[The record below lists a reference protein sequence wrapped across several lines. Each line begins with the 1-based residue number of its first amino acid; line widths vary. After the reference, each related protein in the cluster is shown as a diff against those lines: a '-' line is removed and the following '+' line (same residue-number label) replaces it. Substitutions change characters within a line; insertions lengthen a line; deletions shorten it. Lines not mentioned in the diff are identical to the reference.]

1 MSKKLFNNVSANST
15 NNANDAI
22 FLLIS
27 SYFAYNISVDFT
39 ILTWMKMWEF
49 SYACPY
55 HLQKHLMDKW
65 FYATITNINIFY
77 KVMLPS
83 QRHK

>member
-39 ILTWMKMWEF
+39 ILT
-49 SYACPY
+49 
-55 HLQKHLMDKW
+55 
-65 FYATITNINIFY
+65 
-77 KVMLPS
+77 
-83 QRHK
+83 

>member
-27 SYFAYNISVDFT
+27 PCFAYNISVDFT
-39 ILTWMKMWEF
+39 ILTWMKMWEL

-55 HLQKHLMDKW
+55 HSQKHLMDE
-65 FYATITNINIFY
+65 
-77 KVMLPS
+77 
-83 QRHK
+83 